1 MKSDFFTEDHEA
13 YRATVR
19 EFLRREVEPNYERWE
34 AEHLVDR
41 SAWLAAGEAGLI
53 GLGIPEEYGGGGVTD
68 SRFRFVVAEEIAR
81 TGFTSFGVGL
91 GLQDDIV
98 IPYILEL
105 GSEEQ
110 RQRWLPGMADGSV
123 IGAIAMT
130 EPGTG
135 SDLQGIR
142 TTAVRDAGGD
152 GWVLDGAKTFISSGI
167 HADVVVVVAKTDPA
181 AGSRAF
187 SLFLVER
194 GDEGFERGRQLTKVG
209 LEGQDTAEL
218 FFKGVR
224 LSPDRMLGQE
234 GMGMRYLMERLARE
248 RLSIAVAAVAASE
261 AAVKWALDYVFEREA
276 FGQRIGD
283 FQHTRFVLAELETEN
298 DITRAYV
305 EKATLALDAG
315 ELTAVEASKAK
326 WWASELQ
333 IKATSKCLQLFGG
346 YGYMLE
352 YPIARAYRDARIQT
366 IYGGTTEIMKE
377 IIGREQAARY
387 QRA

>member
-1 MKSDFFTEDHEA
+1 MAPSE
-13 YRATVR
+13 RP
-19 EFLRREVEPNYERWE
+19 EFLS
-34 AEHLVDR
+34 AEQGQQDAARLVRD
-41 SAWLAAGEAGLI
+41 GQGLHTQLLL
-53 GLGIPEEYGGGGVTD
+53 GLQGGQLGAFLGQVGVD
-68 SRFRFVVAEEIAR
+68 QIAR

-105 GSEEQ
+105 GTEEQ

-224 LSPDRMLGQE
+224 LSADRMLGQE